1 LANPSTRVIASV
13 FAEVPMAALRGR
25 LRTYRGNLLLLLGG
39 IALGLITAELAT
51 RLVAPQRRTRA
62 FIPEVGQLASIHQLD
77 ANMGLVLKSNLD
89 ETFIFGTRLATN
101 SLGLRDREIGP
112 KQPGELRVLSL
123 GDSYAF
129 GYGVELEQMYAKVL
143 ERGLSR
149 QLSPTVVSVINA
161 GVVGYGTQ
169 QQRIAFQRLR
179 GKVQPDFV
187 LATFAAGNDVY
198 DNAVFEEQIRT
209 HLQTPLGLVGRHSH
223 LMRLLLKV
231 TFPIWF
237 FLENR
242 DPDHI
247 AHTVELL
254 RELESDFLAAQV
266 PFLVLVIPARHQI
279 RPEVEP
285 AANILMDLG
294 FDGLVFRQNRRVI
307 QHFRE
312 DSIPFVDLWEP
323 LVARDQQM
331 RVSFTDD
338 SHLNAIGHEVI
349 AQQILP
355 RVIGSLPAA
364 THPR

>member
-1 LANPSTRVIASV
+1 
-13 FAEVPMAALRGR
+13 MAALRGR
-25 LRTYRGNLLLLLGG
+25 LRRHRGNLFLLLGG
-39 IALGLITAELAT
+39 TAFGLLTAELAT
-51 RLVAPQRRTRA
+51 RLVAPQRLTRA
-62 FIPEVGQLASIHQLD
+62 FIPEVGQMASIHQLD

-89 ETFIFGTRLATN
+89 EAFIFGTHLATN

-187 LATFAAGNDVY
+187 LATFTAGNDVY
-198 DNAVFEEQIRT
+198 ENAIFEEQIRT

-223 LMRLLLKV
+223 LVRLLLKV
-231 TFPIWF
+231 TFPVWF

-242 DPDHI
+242 DTDHI
-247 AHTVELL
+247 AHTIGLL
-254 RELESDFLAAQV
+254 RELESDFRAVQV
-266 PFLVLVIPARHQI
+266 PYLVLVIPARHQI

-285 AANILMDLG
+285 VARILIDLG
-294 FDGLVFRQNRRVI
+294 FDGLVFRQNRLVI

-312 DSIPFVDLWEP
+312 DSVPFVDLWAP
-323 LVARDQQM
+323 LVARDQQG
-331 RVSFTDD
+331 RVSFTED

-349 AQQILP
+349 AQQIIARLTDA
-355 RVIGSLPAA
+355 LAA
-364 THPR
+364 NEHLR

>member
-1 LANPSTRVIASV
+1 
-13 FAEVPMAALRGR
+13 MAALRAR
-25 LRTYRGNLLLLLGG
+25 LRAYRGNLLLLLGG
-39 IALGLITAELAT
+39 IAFGLLAAELAT
-51 RLVAPQRRTRA
+51 RLVAPQRLTRA
-62 FIPEVGQLASIHQLD
+62 FIPEVGQMASIHRLD
-77 ANMGLVLKSNLD
+77 ANMGLVLKSHLD
-89 ETFIFGTRLATN
+89 EAFIFGTHLTTN

-149 QLSPTVVSVINA
+149 QLSPTIVSVINA

-179 GKVQPDFV
+179 RKLQPDFV
-187 LATFAAGNDVY
+187 LATFTAGNDVY
-198 DNAVFEEQIRT
+198 ENAIFEEQLRT

-223 LMRLLLKV
+223 LVRLLLKV
-231 TFPIWF
+231 TFPVWF

-242 DPDHI
+242 DTDHI
-247 AHTVELL
+247 AHTIELL
-254 RELESDFLAAQV
+254 RELESDFRSAQV
-266 PFLVLVIPARHQI
+266 PYLILVIPARHQI

-285 AANILMDLG
+285 VAKILMDLG
-294 FDGLVFRQNRRVI
+294 FDGLVFRQNQLVI
-307 QHFRE
+307 QHLRE
-312 DSIPFVDLWEP
+312 DSVPFVDLWGP
-323 LVARDQQM
+323 LVARDQQR

-349 AQQILP
+349 AQQILT
-355 RVIGSLPAA
+355 RLTDALAA
-364 THPR
+364 NQHRR